1 MYEDRTY
8 AALLAE
14 GKAQVSDDIL
24 KGEGS
29 LVHNALSI
37 IAYELERFY
46 IQADYLLNQIDPAS
60 ADYENLVKLCAQR
73 GIYPEDATFCEV
85 RLVGDAPIPMGARFN
100 LSAYNY
106 VVVDTIDAA
115 EYAYLAR
122 CETAGSAP
130 NGLTGVTIPITY
142 VEDLNTATI
151 TEVLVEGD
159 DASTKEELL
168 AAYKNSFDSSSFG
181 GNVAEYKLKI
191 NAFEG
196 IGGCKIYP
204 VWNGGGTVKA
214 VLISSDFGP
223 VSSYLVDEIQE
234 EMCPTPKKGY
244 GIAAIGHDMTVLSV
258 STVTVNIVT
267 SITFMT
273 GYSWAACEAAIKAA
287 IEEYI
292 AAQREAWADGDE
304 NTHITVYVSRVESA
318 ILSVQGVL
326 DVGNT
331 KLNGSTSNLALSW
344 DAIPVLGTV
353 TNS

>member
-1 MYEDRTY
+1 MYEDKTY
-8 AALLAE
+8 EALLAE
-14 GKAQVSDDIL
+14 GKAQISDDIL
-24 KGEGS
+24 KSEGS
-29 LVHNALSI
+29 LVHNALSV

-46 IQADYLLNQIDPAS
+46 IQADYLLDQIDPAS

-73 GIYPEDATFCEV
+73 GIYPQDATCCEV
-85 RLVGDAPIPMGARFN
+85 KLVGDAPIPMGARFN

-106 VVVDTIDAA
+106 VVIDVINAVT
-115 EYAYLAR
+115 YTYLAR
-122 CETAGSAP
+122 CETPGSAP

-142 VEDLNTATI
+142 VEDLGTATI
-151 TEVLVEGD
+151 TEVLVAGE
-159 DASTKEELL
+159 DASTKEDLL
-168 AAYKNSFDSSSFG
+168 AEYQNSFDSSSFG

-214 VLISSDFGP
+214 VLISSDYGA

-234 EMCPTPKKGY
+234 AMCPTPKKGY

-258 STVTVNIVT
+258 DTVTVNIST

-273 GYSWAACEAAIKAA
+273 GYSWASCETAIKEA

-292 AAQREAWADGDE
+292 AAQRAAWANGDE
-304 NTHITVYVSRVESA
+304 NTHITVYISRIESA
-318 ILSVQGVL
+318 VLSVQGVL
-326 DVGNT
+326 DVGST
-331 KLNGSTSNLALSW
+331 TLNSSSSNLALDW
-344 DAIPVLGTV
+344 DEIPILGTV
-353 TNS
+353 TNT

>member
-8 AALLAE
+8 EALLAE
-14 GKAQVSDDIL
+14 GKAQISDDIL

-29 LVHNALSI
+29 LVHNALSV

-46 IQADYLLNQIDPAS
+46 IQADYLLKQIDPSS

-73 GIYPEDATFCEV
+73 GIYPEDATCCEAK
-85 RLVGDAPIPMGARFN
+85 LVGNALIPMGARFN

-106 VVVDTIDAA
+106 VVIGTIDAA
-115 EYAYLAR
+115 NYIYLAR

-130 NGLTGVTIPITY
+130 NGLTGTTIPITY
-142 VEDLNTATI
+142 VEDLTSAVI
-151 TEVLVEGD
+151 TEILVEGD
-159 DASTKEELL
+159 DASTQEDLL

-191 NAFEG
+191 NAFDG

-214 VLISSDFGP
+214 VLISSDFGV
-223 VSSYLVDEIQE
+223 VSQYLVDEIQE

-258 STVTVNIVT
+258 ESVTVNIVT

-273 GYSWAACEAAIKAA
+273 GYSWAACETAIKAA
-287 IEEYI
+287 IEEYV

-304 NTHITVYVSRVESA
+304 NTHVTVYISRIESA

-331 KLNGSTSNLALSW
+331 KLNGSTSNLALDW
-344 DAIPVLGTV
+344 DEIPVLGTV
-353 TNS
+353 TNT